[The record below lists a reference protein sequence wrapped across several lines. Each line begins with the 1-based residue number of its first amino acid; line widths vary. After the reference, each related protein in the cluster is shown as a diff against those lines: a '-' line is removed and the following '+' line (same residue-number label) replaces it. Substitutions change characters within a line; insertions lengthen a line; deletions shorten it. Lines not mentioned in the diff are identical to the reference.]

1 MIRLHSLAYTY
12 PGETKPA
19 FSDVSL
25 SAEAG
30 ECLCLTGHSGCGKTS
45 LLLAIKGLLTEGT
58 LTGEIKVAEASTG
71 DGEAC
76 GQVGLVFQNAE
87 SQILCTTVA
96 EEVAFGPENLCVP
109 ADEIERR
116 IRSSL
121 QDVRLTGFWN
131 RNVERLSAGQKHRL
145 AVASVLA
152 MNPHLLL
159 LDEPSSQLDATGK
172 AELAEV
178 LTSLKKQGYTLLIVE
193 HDLEAFKDLVDRY
206 YVMDHGLISK
216 VSDSIPD
223 ELVDRSVFGC
233 RNVVVAG
240 EKGIEGTGKK
250 TPAVSTDGLWISYPG
265 VGDVLKDINLTV
277 FKGDRIHLF
286 GRNGSGK
293 STLLA
298 AIVGVVRPNAG
309 MIRVDNVNV
318 TSATRLFG
326 KVGYMVQNPERQLF
340 ENTVFEEVAF
350 SLKRLHL
357 SAEFVQERV
366 TETLEICEVGHLADR
381 LPLSLSFGEK
391 HRVALASVLAP
402 NPETLLLDEPF
413 SGLDFGQRR
422 RLLSILANLREKC
435 GTTILIASH
444 NPLPDQSWPDRVI
457 CLNNGTIG

>member
-1 MIRLHSLAYTY
+1 
-12 PGETKPA
+12 
-19 FSDVSL
+19 
-25 SAEAG
+25 
-30 ECLCLTGHSGCGKTS
+30 
-45 LLLAIKGLLTEGT
+45 
-58 LTGEIKVAEASTG
+58 
-71 DGEAC
+71 
-76 GQVGLVFQNAE
+76 
-87 SQILCTTVA
+87 
-96 EEVAFGPENLCVP
+96 
-109 ADEIERR
+109 
-116 IRSSL
+116 
-121 QDVRLTGFWN
+121 
-131 RNVERLSAGQKHRL
+131 
-145 AVASVLA
+145 
-152 MNPHLLL
+152 
-159 LDEPSSQLDATGK
+159 
-172 AELAEV
+172 
-178 LTSLKKQGYTLLIVE
+178 
-193 HDLEAFKDLVDRY
+193 
-206 YVMDHGLISK
+206 
-216 VSDSIPD
+216 
-223 ELVDRSVFGC
+223 
-233 RNVVVAG
+233 VVAG
-240 EKGIEGTGKK
+240 ENGIEGTGKK

-366 TETLEICEVGHLADR
+366 AETLEICEVGHLADR